1 MNERSANSSA
11 GDQVDPF
18 SRRTFLGSAAALT
31 ATGLLVSACG
41 TAAGASPSSTAVSD
55 PKELGPTSSVPV
67 GSAKIFG
74 DKRVVV
80 LQPTA
85 GTFVGLSAVCPHGGC
100 IVSKVEVKD
109 ITCPCHG
116 SAFSVKDGSLVHG
129 PAPQGLS
136 PAAVT
141 VKDGALYLA

>member
-1 MNERSANSSA
+1 MNEPKPQSSPA
-11 GDQVDPF
+11 VGEDGL
-18 SRRTFLGSAAALT
+18 SRRTFLGTAAAVG

-41 TAAGASPSSTAVSD
+41 TSNAATAPTTSAD
-55 PKELGPTSSVPV
+55 PKLLGPTSGVPV
-67 GSAKIFG
+67 GSAKIYA
-74 DKRVVV
+74 DQRVVV

-100 IVSKVEVKD
+100 IVSNVEATD

-116 SAFSVKDGSLVHG
+116 SAFSVKDGSLVNG
-129 PAPQGLS
+129 PATKGLS

-141 VKDGALYLA
+141 VKGNDVFLA